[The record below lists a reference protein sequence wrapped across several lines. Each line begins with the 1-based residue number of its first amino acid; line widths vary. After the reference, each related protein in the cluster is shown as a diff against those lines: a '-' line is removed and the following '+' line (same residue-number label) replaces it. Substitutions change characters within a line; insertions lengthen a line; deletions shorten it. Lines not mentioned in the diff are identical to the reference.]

1 MHCDSRVTGPGVT
14 KALPLA
20 YNKAVKKECAGG
32 LKKKEGLNSVK
43 PKVLIVEDERRIREL
58 IADYLEEESLDYCEC
73 ARGDHALDKFEEHRP
88 QLVLLDILMPGLDG
102 YDVCEAIRA
111 RSNVPIVFL
120 TAKSEEDDKLLGYD
134 LGADDYITKP
144 FSPKVLIAK
153 IKALLK
159 RAESASASAVNAGFG
174 EPAGEYLK
182 IEDLLLD
189 LAAREASLDG
199 VPLALSSKEFDLL
212 LHFVRNRNRV
222 LDRDMLLDAVWG
234 YDYAGYVRTV
244 DTHVKRLRQ
253 KLGARAEWIVTLRG
267 TGYRMKVTP

>member
-1 MHCDSRVTGPGVT
+1 M
-14 KALPLA
+14 
-20 YNKAVKKECAGG
+20 YG
-32 LKKKEGLNSVK
+32 LKKEGLNSVK
-43 PKVLIVEDERRIREL
+43 PKILIVEDERRIREL
-58 IADYLEEESLDYCEC
+58 IADYLEEEGLNYCEC
-73 ARGDHALDKFEEHRP
+73 SRGDLALDKFVEHAP

-111 RSNVPIVFL
+111 RSDVPIVFL
-120 TAKSEEDDKLLGYD
+120 TSKSEEDDKLLGYD

-159 RAESASASAVNAGFG
+159 RAESASASAANKDASDDTAGVCVRV
-174 EPAGEYLK
+174 EELT
-182 IEDLLLD
+182 LD

-199 VPLALSSKEFDLL
+199 VPLALSAKEFDLL

-234 YDYAGYVRTV
+234 YDYAGYARTV

-253 KLGARAEWIVTLRG
+253 KLGDRAEWIVTLRG